1 MMANPKQMALIQ
13 HLHERSLDGTLEWTD
28 SIIRS
33 AFEVSLS
40 NYTIRVSME
49 NDDYRVNILDGQGRT
64 VESFTD
70 VDLDKGAGELTHR
83 YYKMLSE
90 IYDMARRIAYGVDE
104 ALNNI
109 LDELK
114 KGKIPF

>member
-1 MMANPKQMALIQ
+1 MANPKQIALIH

-28 SIIRS
+28 SLVRN

-40 NYTIRVSME
+40 NYTIRVSTE
-49 NDDYRVNILDGQGRT
+49 DADYRVSIIDGFGRI

-70 VDLDKGAGELTHR
+70 VDLDGEPAARTHT

-104 ALNNI
+104 ALDYI

-114 KGKIPF
+114 KGKGPF

>member
-1 MMANPKQMALIQ
+1 MANPKQMAIVQ

-28 SIIRS
+28 SIIRG

-40 NYTIRVSME
+40 NYTIRVSVE
-49 NDDYRVNILDGQGRT
+49 NEDYRVSIVDGQGTT

-70 VDLDKGAGELTHR
+70 VDLDRGAGATNQG

-104 ALNNI
+104 ALNSI
-109 LDELK
+109 LAELK
-114 KGKIPF
+114 KGKMPF